1 MPKGI
6 KLANL
11 WRVVRDVDL
20 ERIRD
25 VVDAPFVLALVAAD
39 PEDGRQLAAALSS
52 PGAPHPWLVAMTP
65 GSHPAD
71 LPAAAAAAVLVTR
84 TTPLDTALAV
94 TRSRFLLGST
104 PVVTVVVDP
113 PGTDTGTG
121 PREVQAG
128 PREAP
133 ADPGEALRLHVA
145 AIDER
150 LVAHLAPALLAAA
163 GPDRRLALARRL
175 PLLRPAVFDLLIEET
190 ARANAAFAFTTGLA
204 EVVPPLTAPLNL
216 GDIVI
221 LTKNQLLMC
230 YRMAVVAGWRGEP
243 RALMGE
249 IAGVLGGGVLFR
261 QAARQLVGLV
271 PVVGIVPKVAVA
283 YGGTWAIG
291 RAMAAW
297 VVEGRRMTADTV
309 KGYASEGMARGRE
322 VAARLRAQASG
333 AGRGATRRWEAFRG
347 QLPWLRRRGARS

>member
-1 MPKGI
+1 MPIGI

-25 VVDAPFVLALVAAD
+25 VVDAPFVLPIVASD
-39 PEDGRQLAAALSS
+39 PDDFRQLGAVLSA
-52 PGAPHPWLVAMTP
+52 PGAPHPWLIAMTP
-65 GSHPAD
+65 GSNPAD
-71 LPAAAAAAVLVTR
+71 LPAAAAAILVTR
-84 TTPLDTALAV
+84 ATPLDTALAV
-94 TRSRFLLGST
+94 TRSGFLLSGT

-113 PGTDTGTG
+113 SGTNTGTG
-121 PREVQAG
+121 PRGTLAD
-128 PREAP
+128 PHEAP
-133 ADPGEALRLHVA
+133 ADPGEALRLRVQA
-145 AIDER
+145 FDER
-150 LVAHLAPALLAAA
+150 LVSHLAPALLTAA

-175 PLLRPAVFDLLIEET
+175 PPLRPAVFDLLIEET
-190 ARANAAFAFTTGLA
+190 ARANAAFAFTTGLI
-204 EVVPPLTAPLNL
+204 EVAPPLTAPLNL

-249 IAGVLGGGVLFR
+249 LAGVLGGGVLFR

-271 PVVGIVPKVAVA
+271 PVVGLLPKVAVA

-297 VVEGRRMTADTV
+297 VVEGRRMTTDTV
-309 KGYASEGMARGRE
+309 RGYASEGMARGRE
-322 VAARLRAQASG
+322 VAARLRAQASD
-333 AGRGATRRWEAFRG
+333 AGRGATRRWEAFRD